1 MSGAF
6 LTSIILIGC
15 GGSLGN
21 TGGGGG
27 GGTGEQTKVTIL
39 TTSTANDQLAEFEMD
54 IKSLKL
60 TNASGGTVSLIST
73 PLNVEF
79 LRVNGTTEPLIT
91 ASVPE
96 GTYLSAGA
104 SIGSAEFECITLN
117 QSGGLDTSFF
127 AYGYTPDS
135 DVTVNVPA
143 PLKISDSSTVLAL
156 DLLVSKSASWTAC
169 HTNGIEPFSITPTF
183 NLTAMTLSSL
193 PSNSSDGL
201 ETDLRGVIASADT
214 GSGRLT
220 VTADEGPDCA
230 GTAAG
235 SNCSPPAARAP
246 VWQVVSD
253 NGTVFEGVAG
263 ISQLASGMGVDMDA
277 ALQPDGSLLAKR
289 ISVYDTSANNLTI
302 ADGPLIFNSP
312 VVGYQSL
319 EIAPVRE
326 SGPLALAPIP
336 FSYGNAVFQTSGA
349 FKNLGDLPFS
359 PSFTAASAVDGQNL
373 YASTHALYLST
384 PPTFVPATTIT
395 LVPQT
400 INGTVSAMGSEG
412 GFTTYTVTLAPYD
425 LFPTLAV
432 QSGQTTVLTNPNTV
446 VVYADTNTQVLN
458 TSPITVGG
466 VVRFYGLVF
475 NDNGT
480 LRMDC
485 AQINDGVAE

>member
-1 MSGAF
+1 
-6 LTSIILIGC
+6 
-15 GGSLGN
+15 
-21 TGGGGG
+21 
-27 GGTGEQTKVTIL
+27 
-39 TTSTANDQLAEFEMD
+39 MD

-79 LRVNGTTEPLIT
+79 LRANGTTEPLIT

-96 GTYLSAGA
+96 GTYISANA

-143 PLKISDSSTVLAL
+143 PLKISDGSTVLAL
-156 DLLVSKSASWTAC
+156 DLLVSKSASWTTC

-183 NLTAMTLSSL
+183 NLTAMTLSSS
-193 PSNSSDGL
+193 PSNSNDGL
-201 ETDLRGVIASADT
+201 ETDLRGVIASVDT

-230 GTAAG
+230 GTTAG
-235 SNCSPPAARAP
+235 TNCSPPTAAPP
-246 VWQVVSD
+246 VWRAAAD
-253 NGTVFEGVAG
+253 NGTLFEGVTG
-263 ISQLASGMGVDMDA
+263 VLQLNPGMGVDMDA
-277 ALQPDGSLLAKR
+277 ALQPDGSLLAKQ

-312 VVGYQSL
+312 VAGYQSL

-349 FKNLGDLPFS
+349 FKNLGDL
-359 PSFTAASAVDGQNL
+359 SFHASFNAASAVDGQNL
-373 YASTHALYLST
+373 YASTHALYLSI

-395 LVPQT
+395 LIPQT
-400 INGTVSAMGSEG
+400 INGTVSATGNEV

-425 LFPTLAV
+425 LFSTLAV
-432 QSGQTTVLTNPNTV
+432 QQGQTTLLTSPNTV
-446 VVYADTNTQVLN
+446 VVYADSNTQMLN
-458 TSPITVGG
+458 TNPIAVGG
-466 VVRFYGLVF
+466 VARFYGLVF

-485 AQINDGVAE
+485 SQVNDGVAE